1 MPTMPRML
9 RLGFLVFKFLVGAV
23 VFGVVKIYLK
33 FPSDLSILYSIIGF
47 LCLSFIEFAFDC
59 HYFHENLDAISKSVN
74 GFVEQFKI
82 LKSMLLIDEHSR
94 ESYFQRAKNELLS
107 TIESLSQRKYKLYT
121 SSRIWTEDAL
131 ILKDLGARNR
141 KARHRPHVQAAIVV
155 PNDPD
160 LLLDD
165 PEFKIYTDAQKAA
178 ETVNIEKIYVFE
190 SRQAYDAP
198 VVRDHLNA
206 LSTGPGLGRIGI
218 KIIILGDKNERTQHL
233 LKTMEYRDIIFF
245 DNLIVS
251 YGKVKEK
258 YSEVREAWYSCDSN
272 DFERF
277 RREWALLDQ
286 NSTRYDQ
293 TSTG

>member
-1 MPTMPRML
+1 MPTTL
-9 RLGFLVFKFLVGAV
+9 RLGFLVSKFLVGAV
-23 VFGVVKIYLK
+23 VFAVVKNYLK
-33 FPSDLSILYSIIGF
+33 FASDLSILYSMIGF

-59 HYFHENLDAISKSVN
+59 HYFHKKFDAISKSVKD
-74 GFVEQFKI
+74 FVEQNKI

-94 ESYFQRAKNELLS
+94 DSYFQRAKNELLS

-155 PNDPD
+155 PSDPE

-165 PEFKIYTDAQKAA
+165 PEFKIYTDAQKEEAV
-178 ETVNIEKIYVFE
+178 TVDIEKTYVFE
-190 SRQAYDAP
+190 SRQAYDAK

-206 LSTGPGLGRIGI
+206 LSTGPALGRIGI
-218 KIIILGDKNERTQHL
+218 KIIILGDQNPQTQQRL
-233 LKTMEYRDIIFF
+233 RNMVYRDIIFF
-245 DNLIVS
+245 DDLIVS
-251 YGKVKEK
+251 YGKVKER
-258 YSEVREAWYSCDSN
+258 YSEVREAWYSSDSN
-272 DFERF
+272 DFIFF
-277 RREWALLDQ
+277 RNEWKLLDQ
-286 NSTRYDQ
+286 ISTGYDQ

>member
-1 MPTMPRML
+1 MSKTL
-9 RLGFLVFKFLVGAV
+9 RLGFLVFKFLVGVV

-33 FPSDLSILYSIIGF
+33 FASDLSFLYSMIGF

-59 HYFHENLDAISKSVN
+59 HFFHKKFDAISARVE

-94 ESYFQRAKNELLS
+94 LSCFRRAKEELLS
-107 TIESLSQRKYKLYT
+107 AIEYLSQRKYKVYT
-121 SSRIWTEDAL
+121 SSRIWTEDAA
-131 ILKDLGARNR
+131 ILKLLGAR
-141 KARHRPHVQAAIVV
+141 KARSRPHVQAAIVV

-160 LLLDD
+160 LLLGD
-165 PEFKIYTDAQKAA
+165 PEFKIYIDAQKAA
-178 ETVNIEKIYVFE
+178 AAMVDIEKIYVFE

-206 LSTGPGLGRIGI
+206 LSVGQARGRIGI
-218 KIIILGDKNERTQHL
+218 KIIVLGDQTPHIQHRL
-233 LKTMEYRDIIFF
+233 RSMEYRDIIFF
-245 DNLIVS
+245 DDMIVS
-251 YGKVKEK
+251 YGKVKER
-258 YSEVREAWYSCDSN
+258 YSEVREAWYSSDSN

-286 NSTRYDQ
+286 NSTGYDQ